1 MQHLDALAVTVTA
14 SFGLS
19 SMLCHSA
26 ASAGIWE
33 WKAKQR
39 GLHLM
44 SQFDRAELV
53 ARGKGNG
60 SLPIRTTSHGTEC
73 KLRAIKQTSP

>member
-19 SMLCHSA
+19 SMLCHSIP

-33 WKAKQR
+33 WKGKNR

-44 SQFDRAELV
+44 SQFVWAELV
-53 ARGKGNG
+53 GRGKGNG
-60 SLPIRTTSHGTEC
+60 SLPILTT
-73 KLRAIKQTSP
+73 P